1 MFQNPAAPLAPMTP
15 HEVISAFK
23 YLRAVQA
30 GDTEAAAEFVAAEPG
45 MPGLLVEV
53 AERIVVPVTALCGI
67 DPEPCDDS
75 FALQAVGRVFVTTL
89 LNWAQAG
96 PDTATG
102 IAHAVIRFTR
112 EVLTQEHEDVA
123 DILRQME
130 AVGLGQAL
138 DAHPAPA
145 GAHPVRLTIV

>member
-23 YLRAVQA
+23 YLQAVQA
-30 GDTEAAAEFVAAEPG
+30 GDTEAAAEFLTAEPG

-96 PDTATG
+96 PDTAKG

-145 GAHPVRLTIV
+145 GAGCA